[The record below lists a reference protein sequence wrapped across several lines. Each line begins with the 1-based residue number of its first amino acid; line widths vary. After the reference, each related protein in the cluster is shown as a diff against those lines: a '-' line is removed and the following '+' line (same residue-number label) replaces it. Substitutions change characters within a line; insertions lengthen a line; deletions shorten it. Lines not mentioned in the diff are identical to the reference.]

1 MKKDKKSK
9 KDKKQEVEDSDS
21 SAGGEGNTGLSEAQV
36 SRLFVSPI
44 ADPLA
49 SEKMCKKLIKLVQ
62 KGMKSKIVHRGVK
75 ETVKAVRKGNKG
87 VVVIAADISPIDVL
101 SHLPILCEEKNV
113 PYIYIKSRAELGQ
126 ACKTKRPT
134 SCVLVVQPA
143 KDDKKIK
150 KSYDRCAELVIA
162 KN

>member
-1 MKKDKKSK
+1 MGSININMGKSDKKDKKSK
-9 KDKKQEVEDSDS
+9 KDKKEVAEDSDS

-49 SEKMCKKLIKLVQ
+49 SDKMCKKLIKLVQ

-101 SHLPILCEEKNV
+101 SHLPILCEDKGV
-113 PYIYIKSRAELGQ
+113 PYIYVKSRAELGQ

-134 SCVLVVQPA
+134 SCVLITVPG
-143 KDDKKIK
+143 KDKEKIK
-150 KSYDRCAELVIA
+150 
-162 KN
+162 